1 MTTHQRNFPSIDP
14 QKLDRLAE
22 TAVKVGLQLQPGQ
35 DLFLTAPVS
44 ALPLARR
51 IVAEA
56 YKAGAGLVTPI
67 LSDEE
72 ITLTRYRFA
81 PDASFDRA
89 PGWLYEGVG
98 KAFAANTARLA
109 IVGDDPMLLSQ
120 EDPAKVARANKA
132 NSIAYQPA
140 LEKIAGFDI
149 NWNIVAYPTA
159 SWAKRVFPGDEE
171 EVAVGR
177 LAEAIF
183 SASRVDNADP
193 VQAWADAQCG
203 AQPPDGMAEREKISR
218 APLFR
223 PGHGSHHWTR
233 RRSRLA
239 GWCGDG
245 EKWRHLQ
252 SRTFRPKRSSR
263 RRTHAGSKAMSR
275 APSRSPIRGR

>member
-14 QKLDRLAE
+14 AKLERLAE
-22 TAVKVGLQLQPGQ
+22 TAIKVGLRLQPGQ

-72 ITLTRYRFA
+72 ITLTRFRFA
-81 PDASFDRA
+81 PDVSFDRA

-149 NWNIVAYPTA
+149 NRNIVAFPTA
-159 SWAKRVFPGDEE
+159 SWAKEVFPGETDHAGGGKLPE
-171 EVAVGR
+171 G
-177 LAEAIF
+177 IF
-183 SASRVDNADP
+183 AASRVDNDDP
-193 VQAWADAQCG
+193 IAAWTAHNASLAIRTAWLNGQ
-203 AQPPDGMAEREKISR
+203 QFR
-218 APLFR
+218 AL
-223 PGHGSHHWTR
+223 
-233 RRSRLA
+233 
-239 GWCGDG
+239 
-245 EKWRHLQ
+245 
-252 SRTFRPKRSSR
+252 
-263 RRTHAGSKAMSR
+263 
-275 APSRSPIRGR
+275 

>member
-14 QKLDRLAE
+14 AKLERLAE

-72 ITLTRYRFA
+72 ITLARFRFA

-109 IVGDDPMLLSQ
+109 IVGDDPMLLVAGRPGQ
-120 EDPAKVARANKA
+120 GRARQQGQFDRLPAGAREDRRLRH
-132 NSIAYQPA
+132 Q
-140 LEKIAGFDI
+140 LEHRRLSDRLMGEAGLSGRRGGGRRRQAGGSDLL
-149 NWNIVAYPTA
+149 
-159 SWAKRVFPGDEE
+159 RFPRRQCRSGSSL
-171 EVAVGR
+171 GH
-177 LAEAIF
+177 
-183 SASRVDNADP
+183 
-193 VQAWADAQCG
+193 AQCG
-203 AQPPDGMAEREKISR
+203 AR
-218 APLFR
+218 A
-223 PGHGSHHWTR
+223 
-233 RRSRLA
+233 A
-239 GWCGDG
+239 GRNG
-245 EKWRHLQ
+245 
-252 SRTFRPKRSSR
+252 
-263 RRTHAGSKAMSR
+263 
-275 APSRSPIRGR
+275 